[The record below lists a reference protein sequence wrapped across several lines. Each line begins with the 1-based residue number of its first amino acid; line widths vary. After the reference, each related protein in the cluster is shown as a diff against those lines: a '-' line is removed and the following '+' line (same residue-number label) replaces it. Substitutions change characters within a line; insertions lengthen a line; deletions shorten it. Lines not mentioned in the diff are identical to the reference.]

1 MKKDKNIF
9 AIVAIILGFVLGLG
23 SVTYIL
29 NKVLKKD

>member
-1 MKKDKNIF
+1 MKDKKIF
-9 AIVAIILGFVLGLG
+9 AIIAIVLGFILGLG